1 MYAGGV
7 ARIEDCIDANPFT
20 QCIRGEIVTL
30 HLIISYK
37 YSTRS
42 KDLSAKTYTNT
53 KQ

>member
-7 ARIEDCIDANPFT
+7 ARIEDCIDADPFT

-37 YSTRS
+37 YSTTV
-42 KDLSAKTYTNT
+42 LTGKTGAEPSRD
-53 KQ
+53 